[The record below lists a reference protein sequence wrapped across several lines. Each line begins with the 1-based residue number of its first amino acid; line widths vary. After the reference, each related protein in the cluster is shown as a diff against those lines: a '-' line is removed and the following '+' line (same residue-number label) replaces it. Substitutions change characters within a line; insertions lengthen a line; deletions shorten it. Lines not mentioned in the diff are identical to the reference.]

1 MLTIIA
7 KVNAPAGQAIGVK
20 EDLAMR
26 FEDLGD
32 VSIISVTEDK
42 PMQLLIGGYE
52 PPGAARRREGRR
64 HAHEKETA
72 HTAREGR
79 TGSY

>member
-7 KVNAPAGQAIGVK
+7 KVNTPVGHAIGVK

-42 PMQLLIGGYE
+42 PMQLLVGGYE
-52 PPGAARRREGRR
+52 TPQEPPRRRRG
-64 HAHEKETA
+64 
-72 HTAREGR
+72 
-79 TGSY
+79 

>member
-1 MLTIIA
+1 MLTIVA
-7 KVNAPAGQAIGVK
+7 KVNAPVGHAIGVK

-42 PMQLLIGGYE
+42 PMQILIGGYE
-52 PPGAARRREGRR
+52 PSQEPPRRRKR
-64 HAHEKETA
+64 
-72 HTAREGR
+72 
-79 TGSY
+79 

>member
-7 KVNAPAGQAIGVK
+7 KVDAPVGQAIGVK

-42 PMQLLIGGYE
+42 PMQLLVGGY
-52 PPGAARRREGRR
+52 PPGSERRGGRGKR
-64 HAHEKETA
+64 GGE
-72 HTAREGR
+72 
-79 TGSY
+79 

>member
-1 MLTIIA
+1 MTIIA
-7 KVNAPAGQAIGVK
+7 KVNAPVGQAIGVK

-42 PMQLLIGGYE
+42 PMQLLIGGY
-52 PPGAARRREGRR
+52 PPGPEQREEGARHGRR
-64 HAHEKETA
+64 
-72 HTAREGR
+72 
-79 TGSY
+79 